1 MKQGEKI
8 TIIWDE
14 HEPPK
19 NYIWC
24 HDGQAYQYNGQEW
37 VESEYPVAD
46 LQWGHSNKREM
57 VFDSNTIPPDNMVWN
72 KDGDLLVCND
82 GESWGDILGEKVSS
96 WLIVDHT
103 NFAEARHNQ
112 LEDYY
117 NNYPTEARQDGETW
131 PAFNPAAFPWF
142 VINYDFD
149 GSSKI
154 NIYRNNELIFEWK
167 PSAMITQESGNKVN
181 RTYAIL
187 SVPSSEDLN
196 LPEYT
201 ETAQGNEL
209 LVDPSEFKVYITKE

>member
-1 MKQGEKI
+1 
-8 TIIWDE
+8 
-14 HEPPK
+14 
-19 NYIWC
+19 
-24 HDGQAYQYNGQEW
+24 
-37 VESEYPVAD
+37 
-46 LQWGHSNKREM
+46 M
-57 VFDSNTIPPDNMVWN
+57 VFDSNTIPPDNMIWN

-82 GESWGDILGEKVSS
+82 GENWEDILGEKISS

-117 NNYPTEARQDGETW
+117 NNYPTEAQQDGETW

-149 GSSKI
+149 GNSKI
-154 NIYRNNELIFEWK
+154 NVYHNNELIFEWK
-167 PSAMITQESGNKVN
+167 PSAMVTQESGNKVN

-196 LPEYT
+196 LPEYM

-209 LVDPSEFKVYITKE
+209 LVDPSEFKVYIVEE